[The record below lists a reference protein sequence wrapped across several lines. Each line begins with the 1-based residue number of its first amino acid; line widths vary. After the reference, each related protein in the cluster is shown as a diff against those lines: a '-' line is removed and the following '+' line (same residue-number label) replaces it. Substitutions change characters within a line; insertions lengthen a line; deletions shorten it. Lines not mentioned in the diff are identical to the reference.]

1 MINIWKF
8 TIGDK
13 IRIKAIN
20 DIIFTGLVEAITD
33 AEERSDL
40 ERQEDGIY
48 IATEDGKHIEIYQSE
63 IKEISKIE
71 GYVDMPTLRYAT

>member
-8 TIGDK
+8 TIGD
-13 IRIKAIN
+13 RIKIKADN
-20 DIIFTGLVEAITD
+20 DIIFTGIVEAITD
-33 AEERSDL
+33 VEERSDL

-48 IATEDGKHIEIYQSE
+48 IITEDGRHIEIYESE

-71 GYVDMPTLRYAT
+71 GYADMPAFRYAI